1 MNEIKVIGLNGSVR
15 RGSYNRLL
23 LKNLANIM
31 SKKSNNIE
39 MKILEVKDIPIYNP
53 DEEYNLPKIVVEY
66 KNIIRESDAII
77 IATPEYNF
85 SFPGVL
91 KNALDWFTRPPSDNV
106 LKYKISGIL
115 SASTGMLG
123 GARAQYQLRQVLLS
137 SEMDV
142 ISKPEIFLSFA
153 DKKFDSEGNLKDEVA
168 IKLLDDFVSNLIRKI
183 NKN

>member
-1 MNEIKVIGLNGSVR
+1 
-15 RGSYNRLL
+15 
-23 LKNLANIM
+23 M
-31 SKKSNNIE
+31 SKKTNNIE
-39 MKILEVKDIPIYNP
+39 MKILEVEDIPIYNP

-66 KNIIRESDAII
+66 KKIIRESDAIL

-123 GARAQYQLRQVLLS
+123 GARAQCQLRQVLL
-137 SEMDV
+137 
-142 ISKPEIFLSFA
+142 
-153 DKKFDSEGNLKDEVA
+153 
-168 IKLLDDFVSNLIRKI
+168 
-183 NKN
+183 